1 LVGLA
6 YVLEVNK
13 VEEFVASVAQG
24 GFAVAVAAYL
34 LVRMERRLD
43 ELTQAIRDLQFVIAN
58 RGGTLS

>member
-1 LVGLA
+1 M
-6 YVLEVNK
+6 
-13 VEEFVASVAQG
+13 EEFVASVAQG

-58 RGGTLS
+58 RGGASS

>member
-1 LVGLA
+1 MVGLA

-13 VEEFVASVAQG
+13 VEDFVASVAQG

>member
-1 LVGLA
+1 M
-6 YVLEVNK
+6 ED
-13 VEEFVASVAQG
+13 FVASVAQG

>member
-1 LVGLA
+1 
-6 YVLEVNK
+6 

-58 RGGTLS
+58 RGGASS

>member
-13 VEEFVASVAQG
+13 VEDFVASVAQG

>member
-1 LVGLA
+1 MVGLA
-6 YVLEVNK
+6 YVWEVNE

-58 RGGTLS
+58 RGGASS